1 MTNLDG
7 VGAPAIM
14 DRRLRPDPGSFLRP
28 PPPSIR
34 LAFIRSKRVIAGAEG
49 RDVACGAPNCTWR
62 AMTGGSEEFNASV
75 PLAFLYP
82 ELNQT

>member
-1 MTNLDG
+1 MSYVSGL
-7 VGAPAIM
+7 GAVPRA
-14 DRRLRPDPGSFLRP
+14 RFLLRALHTA
-28 PPPSIR
+28 IR

-62 AMTGGSEEFNASV
+62 VVTGGSEEFIASV